1 MQQSERLP
9 SQPTSGRG
17 TPAQG
22 AAQGAAQGYQSPNRR
37 GARPTQRTG
46 PPPALRVAAPS
57 DLAVRGDSE
66 AIVELAVRAGVGG
79 QSLAELN
86 QARQRIAYLEG
97 ALEASGKLESAAQGF
112 AERLEERSAK
122 AREDY
127 QRELASLRT
136 LLDQRE
142 RELRTLALEM
152 GKLQGR
158 LEVAEQR
165 LLEARNDGQAATER
179 ARNESRAQVEA
190 LARAGATAPAPAAL
204 LSSNEKRLLLALLLL
219 ALLVYAIK

>member
-1 MQQSERLP
+1 MQQQSDRSS
-9 SQPTSGRG
+9 SQLSPGRADPGPAGG
-17 TPAQG
+17 TEP
-22 AAQGAAQGYQSPNRR
+22 GYQSPNRLGGRR
-37 GARPTQRTG
+37 GRREG
-46 PPPALRVAAPS
+46 PPPALRVAAPG
-57 DLAVRGDSE
+57 DLAVRGESE

-86 QARQRIAYLEG
+86 QARQRVAYLEG
-97 ALEASGKLESAAQGF
+97 ALEASGKLEAAAQGF

-127 QRELASLRT
+127 QRELASLRG

-165 LLEARNDGQAATER
+165 LLEARSDGNAAADR
-179 ARNESRAQVEA
+179 VRNESRAQVEA
-190 LARAGATAPAPAAL
+190 LARAGATLTPASPL
-204 LSSNEKRLLLALLLL
+204 LDASEKRVLLALFLLALLI
-219 ALLVYAIK
+219 YMFK